1 MRTLLFAATAFAVL
15 VAAAPVSTPTFAAEK
30 GAAKMEKKMQNCE
43 EIKDKKQKDACMKE
57 QAAAKKGKMADKPE
71 AKKK

>member
-1 MRTLLFAATAFAVL
+1 MRTLLFAATAFAML
-15 VAAAPVSTPTFAAEK
+15 VAAVPVVPAFAAEK

-57 QAAAKKGKMADKPE
+57 QAAAKKGKTADKPE